1 MKFVRYWVPVIVW
14 MSGIFLLSS
23 QQSIGISEEKVVNF
37 IVFKL
42 LHILEYGILYV
53 LLFRAIHSTKN
64 ALKLEKKLF
73 ITFLIAVIF
82 SATDEIHQ
90 TFVPTREGAAR
101 DVIIDAIGI
110 VTAWICIQRL
120 LPKAPKKLLMLVS
133 RWQLL

>member
-1 MKFVRYWVPVIVW
+1 MKFLRYWIPVIVW

-23 QQSIGISEEKVVNF
+23 RQSIGISEEKMVNF

-53 LLFRAIHSTKN
+53 LLFRAIHSIKN
-64 ALKLEKKLF
+64 ALNSEQKLF
-73 ITFLIAVIF
+73 VAFLIAVIF
-82 SATDEIHQ
+82 AATDEIHQ

-101 DVIIDAIGI
+101 DVIIDTIGI

-120 LPKAPKKLLMLVS
+120 LLKVPKKLLMLVS